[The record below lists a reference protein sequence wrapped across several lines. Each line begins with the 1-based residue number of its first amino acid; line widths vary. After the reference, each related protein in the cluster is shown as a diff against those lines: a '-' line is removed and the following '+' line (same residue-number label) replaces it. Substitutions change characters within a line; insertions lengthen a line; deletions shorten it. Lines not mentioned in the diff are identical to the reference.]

1 MVSQKP
7 PLGLSSRM
15 SPGHRTDSQML
26 VQVQSR
32 CHLGVSGQALCWGA
46 CQCVGGDPPG
56 STLGQWS
63 ALTTQ
68 NMHSSLLFPLYLTAR
83 PFRSL
88 EAMAGPV
95 HPSVRPSSRPQS
107 CSLLQLSRDS

>member
-1 MVSQKP
+1 MGMVSQKP
-7 PLGLSSRM
+7 PLGLSSRVP
-15 SPGHRTDSQML
+15 PGHRTDSQML
-26 VQVQSR
+26 VQEQSR
-32 CHLGVSGQALCWGA
+32 CHLGISGQALCRGA
-46 CQCVGGDPPG
+46 CQCVYPPG

-95 HPSVRPSSRPQS
+95 HPSVRPCKQTSVLQPCSSAGMS
-107 CSLLQLSRDS
+107 